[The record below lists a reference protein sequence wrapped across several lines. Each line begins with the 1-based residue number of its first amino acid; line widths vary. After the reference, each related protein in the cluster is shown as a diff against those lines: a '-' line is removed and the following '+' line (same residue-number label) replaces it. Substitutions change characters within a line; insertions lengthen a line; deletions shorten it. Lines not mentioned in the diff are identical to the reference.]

1 MQIVAKTGFLCL
13 IYGATR
19 SYIGRMKKRDL
30 ACHVATNRRRYKGKV
45 YENHYLRRT
54 YREGDK
60 VKHETLGNLSHLPAD
75 VIEFIR
81 GRLRGEVHPWSSS
94 EELKVLR
101 TLPHGHVAAVLG
113 TLRALGLE
121 GLIASRSSRERDL
134 VTALL
139 VMRVI
144 EPCSKLATA
153 RALREETATTSL
165 CIEPRLEDVTDREIY
180 DALDWL
186 QGRQQHIE
194 GRLAQRHLQDGSLVL
209 YDVSSSYYTG
219 AHCNL
224 ARFGYSRDR
233 KRGYPQIVYGLL
245 CNGDGCPVAIEVFQ
259 GNTADPQTLGSQV
272 KKLIE
277 RFGLKRVI
285 LVGDRGLI
293 TEKRIDE
300 ELREVEGLDWVTALR
315 ASSIRKL
322 VDEGTIQLSIFDQQD
337 LAEISS
343 PEYPNERLIVCRN
356 PLLAEERARKRTELL
371 QATQENLDAIV
382 KATQRSR
389 NPLQG
394 QDKIGV
400 RVGKVIGRHKME
412 KHFKCTITDKSFSY
426 RRNEQ
431 KIAEEAALDGLYV
444 IRTSVSA
451 ETLDSDRVVGIYK
464 SLSKVEQAFRSLKT
478 VDLKIR
484 PIYHW
489 AEHRV
494 RAHVFLCMLAY
505 YVEWHM
511 RQKLAP
517 LLFDDEDAQYAE
529 TLRESVVAPAVRSP
543 SAKKKDRT
551 KRTDDELPVHSFRTL
566 LDDLATLA
574 KNLVCTG
581 NKALHTFH
589 VITQPTPLQRKAFKL
604 LGISP

>member
-1 MQIVAKTGFLCL
+1 MEKNNV
-13 IYGATR
+13 
-19 SYIGRMKKRDL
+19 
-30 ACHVATNRRRYKGKV
+30 ACHVATNRRHYKGKV

-54 YREGDK
+54 YREGDQ

-75 VIEFIR
+75 VIAFIR
-81 GRLRGEVHPWSSS
+81 GRLRGELHPWSDSD
-94 EELKVLR
+94 ELKILR

-121 GLIASRSSRERDL
+121 SLIASRCSRERDL

-144 EPCSKLATA
+144 QPCSKLATA
-153 RALREETATTSL
+153 RAMREETATTSL
-165 CIEPRLEDVTDREIY
+165 CVDPRLEDVTDREIY

-186 QGRQQHIE
+186 LARQQRIE
-194 GRLAQRHLQDGSLVL
+194 DKLAQRHLQDGSLVL

-219 AHCNL
+219 GHCDL

-245 CNGDGCPVAIEVFQ
+245 CNGEGCPVAIEVFE
-259 GNTADPQTLGSQV
+259 GNTADPKTLGSQIE
-272 KKLIE
+272 KLTK

-293 TEKRIDE
+293 TQKRIDE

-315 ASSIRKL
+315 AGSIRKL
-322 VDEGTIQLSIFDQQD
+322 VDEGTIQLSLFDQQD
-337 LAEISS
+337 LAEVSS
-343 PEYPNERLIVCRN
+343 PEYPHERLIVCRN
-356 PLLAEERARKRTELL
+356 PLLAEERARKRKDLL
-371 QATQENLDAIV
+371 QATQKNLDAIAV
-382 KATQRSR
+382 ATQRLR
-389 NPLQG
+389 NPLRG
-394 QDKIGV
+394 QDNIGV

-412 KHFKCTITDKSFSY
+412 KHFKCTITDEGFSY
-426 RRNEQ
+426 RRNQQ

-444 IRTSVSA
+444 IRTSVPKTTFSA
-451 ETLDSDRVVGIYK
+451 QRVVGIYK
-464 SLSKVEQAFRSLKT
+464 NLSKVEQAFRSLKT

-543 SAKKKDRT
+543 SAQQKDRT
-551 KRTDDELPVHSFRTL
+551 KRTADGLPVHSFRTL
-566 LDDLATLA
+566 LADLATLA

-581 NKALHTFH
+581 NDASHTFH
-589 VITQPTPLQRKAFKL
+589 AITQSTPLQRKAFEL
-604 LGISP
+604 LGTVP

>member
-1 MQIVAKTGFLCL
+1 MIFGVSW
-13 IYGATR
+13 
-19 SYIGRMKKRDL
+19 SYIDHMANRDL
-30 ACHVATNRRRYKGKV
+30 ACHVATNRRHYKGKV

-81 GRLRGEVHPWSSS
+81 GRLRGEVQPWHGS
-94 EELKVLR
+94 EELKILR
-101 TLPHGHVAAVLG
+101 SLPHGHVAAVLG
-113 TLRALGLE
+113 TLRALGFE
-121 GLIASRSSRERDL
+121 GLISSRSSRERDL

-144 EPCSKLATA
+144 DPRSKLATA
-153 RALREETATTSL
+153 RALREDTATTSL
-165 CIEPRLEDVTDREIY
+165 CVEPRLEDVTDREIY
-180 DALDWL
+180 DAMDWL
-186 QGRQQHIE
+186 LERQQRIE
-194 GRLAQRHLQDGSLVL
+194 GKLAARHLQDGSLVL

-219 AHCNL
+219 GHCGL
-224 ARFGYSRDR
+224 AKFGYSRDR
-233 KRGYPQIVYGLL
+233 KRGHPQIVYGLL
-245 CNGDGCPVAIEVFQ
+245 CNGEGCPVAIEVFE
-259 GNTADPQTLGSQV
+259 GNTADPKTLGSQIE
-272 KKLIE
+272 KLTK

-293 TEKRIDE
+293 TQKRIDE
-300 ELREVEGLDWVTALR
+300 EVRDVEGLDWVTALR
-315 ASSIRKL
+315 ADSIRKL
-322 VDEGTIQLSIFDQQD
+322 VDEGTIQLSLFDQQD
-337 LAEISS
+337 LAEVSS
-343 PEYPNERLIVCRN
+343 PEYPHERLIVCRN
-356 PLLAEERARKRTELL
+356 PLLAEERARKREDLL
-371 QATQENLDAIV
+371 QATQKNLNAIV
-382 KATQRSR
+382 AATQRAR
-389 NPLQG
+389 NPLRG
-394 QDKIGV
+394 QDKIGL

-412 KHFKCTITDKSFSY
+412 KHFECTITDESFSY

-431 KIAEEAALDGLYV
+431 KIAEEAAVDGLYV
-444 IRTSVSA
+444 IRTSVPKKTLSA
-451 ETLDSDRVVGIYK
+451 QRVVGIYK
-464 SLSKVEQAFRSLKT
+464 SLSNVEKAFRSLKT

-517 LLFDDEDAQYAE
+517 LLFNDEDAHYAE

-543 SAKKKDRT
+543 SAKQKDRT
-551 KRTDDELPVHSFRTL
+551 KRTDDGLPVHSFRTL
-566 LDDLATLA
+566 LADLATLA

-581 NKALHTFH
+581 KGSHTFH
-589 VITQPTPLQRKAFKL
+589 VTTQQTSLQRKAFEL
-604 LGISP
+604 LDISP